1 MRSLRRQMVG
11 HAAALVAA
19 FSSPFSTV
27 GWFGLAPIATA
38 VLFSAHPA
46 LAGKSEAQLLT
57 LLDSPDAG
65 KVANA
70 MEGLEE
76 NYPTEEAKAKIA
88 SMVTDP
94 RVKVRRKAA
103 RVLGALHVRLDV
115 GTVDSIALMLAE
127 QEKDTVLDALK
138 ALHDLRASS
147 TVPKILPLLTSP
159 DANIKRDACRTLAD
173 IADKSAIPK
182 IEPLLSDSSGKVVKD
197 ARLAIEKLKDREPT
211 ASNADAAG
219 FQAGSDPKAP
229 PAASRSSRA
238 PALSSGCKPDVSRV
252 DKITKQQQ
260 DIWVQRVAA
269 TGFGASL
276 MGSTDVAISI
286 TVGRYGAFNALN
298 VEILKEEAS
307 KASASFDSSLRAA
320 KGGQFLLGFKN
331 GQPLSLTASDVGNE
345 TKVRDDVLDFGRGKV
360 VTTVVLS
367 SAFSDETAA
376 TMREALT
383 TRPIDAIRVN
393 FVGGV

>member
-173 IADKSAIPK
+173 IADNLDPSMNVYEYWVLSISRLIERPGDRTSSSTIRRETDRQSTPYRRAYSVAPKPK
-182 IEPLLSDSSGKVVKD
+182 IGAETQPCAAQATEAK
-197 ARLAIEKLKDREPT
+197 KL
-211 ASNADAAG
+211 NAN
-219 FQAGSDPKAP
+219 
-229 PAASRSSRA
+229 
-238 PALSSGCKPDVSRV
+238 DV
-252 DKITKQQQ
+252 
-260 DIWVQRVAA
+260 
-269 TGFGASL
+269 
-276 MGSTDVAISI
+276 
-286 TVGRYGAFNALN
+286 
-298 VEILKEEAS
+298 
-307 KASASFDSSLRAA
+307 
-320 KGGQFLLGFKN
+320 
-331 GQPLSLTASDVGNE
+331 
-345 TKVRDDVLDFGRGKV
+345 
-360 VTTVVLS
+360 
-367 SAFSDETAA
+367 
-376 TMREALT
+376 
-383 TRPIDAIRVN
+383 IR
-393 FVGGV
+393 